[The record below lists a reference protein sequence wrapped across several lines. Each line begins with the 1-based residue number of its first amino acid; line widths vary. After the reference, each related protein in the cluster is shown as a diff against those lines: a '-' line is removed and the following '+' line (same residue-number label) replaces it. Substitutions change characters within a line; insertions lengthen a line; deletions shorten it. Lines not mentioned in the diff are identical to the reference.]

1 MGTSAPYPISC
12 NGLTVH
18 SLASAD
24 THQRWR
30 FEPGYEV
37 TGEWQNRL
45 CLAEPVDATRR
56 RFFDRA
62 FQVIDA
68 GRFADAW
75 FASIGDPDVAALPES
90 EDVED
95 GAQDPVHFEH
105 LGRTESSDAIAD
117 GLLDIYGPELVEH
130 QPGRFAAHWYRDD
143 PFRNLSRRA
152 H

>member
-1 MGTSAPYPISC
+1 MA
-12 NGLTVH
+12 VRH
-18 SLASAD
+18 RA
-24 THQRWR
+24 
-30 FEPGYEV
+30 YEV

-56 RFFDRA
+56 QFFDRA

-75 FASIGDPDVAALPES
+75 FASIGDTDVAALPES

-105 LGRTESSDAIAD
+105 LGRTGVVRRDRRWPSRHLRPGVGRASAGSVRHA
-117 GLLDIYGPELVEH
+117 LV
-130 QPGRFAAHWYRDD
+130 PR
-143 PFRNLSRRA
+143 
-152 H
+152 